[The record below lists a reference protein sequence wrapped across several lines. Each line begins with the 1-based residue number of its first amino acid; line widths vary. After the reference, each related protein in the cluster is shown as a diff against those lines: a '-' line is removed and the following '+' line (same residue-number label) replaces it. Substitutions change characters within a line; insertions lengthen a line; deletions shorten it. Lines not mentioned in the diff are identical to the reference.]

1 MAYKYSKAKA
11 VVLGSE
17 TIINQV
23 TTGLVSSSVIAAQS
37 TIMNRLNTSASYE
50 LNFTHYFIGIDTLNA
65 TGSVTVYLP
74 SASGSIAG
82 RSYVIKD
89 EGGAADINNIIIQ
102 ASGSNTVD
110 GFEAVYIESP
120 YASMNVYTDGVSK
133 WFIY

>member
-1 MAYKYSKAKA
+1 MAYKYSKTKKLD
-11 VVLGSE
+11 LG
-17 TIINQV
+17 TGVGVNHV
-23 TTGLVSSSVIAAQS
+23 TTTVLSSSVLSTQS
-37 TIMNRLNTSASYE
+37 TILNRLNTSSSYV
-50 LNFTHYFIGIDTLNA
+50 LQYTHHFIGVDTVNA
-65 TGSVTVYLP
+65 TSSITITLP
-74 SASGSIAG
+74 SASGSTAG

-110 GFEAVYIESP
+110 GFNAVYIESP